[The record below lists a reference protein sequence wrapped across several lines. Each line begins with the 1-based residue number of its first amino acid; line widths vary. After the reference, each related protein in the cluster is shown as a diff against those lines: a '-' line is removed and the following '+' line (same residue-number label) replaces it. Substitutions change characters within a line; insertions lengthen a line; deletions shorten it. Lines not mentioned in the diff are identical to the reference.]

1 MLRGEDYSLLVA
13 DVSAQRM
20 PPIFKGQADSSSP
33 WWKPEISQ

>member
-1 MLRGEDYSLLVA
+1 MLRGDYSLLVA

-20 PPIFKGQADSSSP
+20 LPTFKGQADLSKP